1 MIRQGA
7 SETRDR
13 ATVLK
18 DMAESLTTSV
28 AETASR
34 MRTLE
39 TEATEDQS
47 LAKEVSHL
55 NKTFPRSQ
63 LFMSVFQALEKA
75 NQAKSISAD
84 SSVKVRDAISAVNEI
99 LVALGNMGSIG
110 KRQNTSQS
118 LDRD

>member
-39 TEATEDQS
+39 TETTEDHS
-47 LAKEVSHL
+47 LAKEVSYS
-55 NKTFPRSQ
+55 KWTVR
-63 LFMSVFQALEKA
+63 EKA
-75 NQAKSISAD
+75 QFTSAFFF
-84 SSVKVRDAISAVNEI
+84 
-99 LVALGNMGSIG
+99 
-110 KRQNTSQS
+110 
-118 LDRD
+118 